1 LRSIIIFAA
10 HKTSSMETSN
20 NSTLLD
26 WIIFLVSLVAM
37 IGLLMYA
44 SEWFWVALPF
54 VLTYLVRA
62 LKMM

>member
-1 LRSIIIFAA
+1 
-10 HKTSSMETSN
+10 METSN